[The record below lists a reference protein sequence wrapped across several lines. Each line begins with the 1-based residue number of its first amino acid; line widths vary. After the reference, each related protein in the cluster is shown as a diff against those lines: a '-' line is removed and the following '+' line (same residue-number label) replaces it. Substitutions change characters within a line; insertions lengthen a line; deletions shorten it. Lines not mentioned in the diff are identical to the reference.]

1 MKWDI
6 RGYNGMGPLHL
17 GMNAAEVAA
26 IPIMGSPL
34 RTDPAYDGSLVEFR
48 GIDLPMCNYVDG
60 VLATID
66 TSRRVAGVGF
76 GDMSIYDTPPREV
89 LQTLERAS
97 GQVLLGLG
105 TVLFMG
111 LGLNVGGF
119 YFEDGN
125 EFFDPTR
132 HQDDR
137 GVAVFQRGAFDG
149 LLPEYKPFTFL

>member
-6 RGYNGMGPLHL
+6 RGYNGMGPLYL

-26 IPIMGSPL
+26 IPVMGAPM

-48 GIDLPMCNYVDG
+48 GIDLPMCNYVGG
-60 VLATID
+60 VLVTID
-66 TSRRVAGVGF
+66 TSRRVAGVWF
-76 GDMSIYDTPPREV
+76 GDMNIYETPPREV

-97 GQVLLGLG
+97 GQVFLGLG

-111 LGLNVGGF
+111 IGLNVGGV
-119 YFEDGN
+119 YFEDSN

-132 HQDDR
+132 DQDDR
-137 GVAVFQRGAFDG
+137 GVAVFQWGAFDE
-149 LLPEYKPFTFL
+149 LLHEYKPFTFL